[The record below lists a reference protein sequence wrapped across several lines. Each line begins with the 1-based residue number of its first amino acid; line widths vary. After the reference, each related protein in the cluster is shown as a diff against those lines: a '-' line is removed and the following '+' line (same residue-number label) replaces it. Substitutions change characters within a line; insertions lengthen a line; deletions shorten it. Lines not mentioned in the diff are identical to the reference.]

1 MSTKKQNFAVPF
13 AIMSFLLFLLGF
25 VTWINNILVPFM
37 KVQFS
42 ITESQAQLVSAAFFS
57 AYIISIPVGGVVK
70 KLGYKMSVII
80 GSVITGIGCA
90 VFIPALGIGYEMVLA
105 GLFITAIGVVVLQV
119 AANPYVIAL
128 GTPETS
134 ASRLTLAMAI
144 NSSAAVL
151 APIIGGFIIES
162 NEGSVIVHENMA
174 KIMFVALAG
183 ISILTAV
190 ILVFMHLPAI
200 EDEEGNVSAGA
211 DRSAWS
217 YPHLIL
223 GFVAIGVYMGLEVGV
238 GNYFLNY
245 VEFNVPGKNMAF
257 ATMILGFYPA
267 GFFVGRLLGAGL
279 LKKYEASKVLLVN
292 SIICVALLI
301 VFFVTKGTAFS
312 VWPLIAQ
319 GLFLSIMWSV
329 LFDLSMKDIPASAAK
344 LGSGIICTG
353 VVFTGMWMY
362 IMGKVVDST
371 ASALPDGSMDPAT
384 ANYGIAYAFFFLF
397 YAYIIFFALKGAKI
411 RRA

>member
-1 MSTKKQNFAVPF
+1 MGNSKTNYAMPF

-37 KVQFS
+37 KAQFS

-70 KLGYKMSVII
+70 KIGYKKSVII
-80 GSVITGIGCA
+80 GSIITGIGCA
-90 VFIPALGIGYEMVLA
+90 IFIPALGVGYGMVLA
-105 GLFITAIGVVVLQV
+105 GLFVTAVGVVVLQV
-119 AANPYVIAL
+119 AANPYVLAL
-128 GTPETS
+128 GTKESS

-151 APIIGGFIIES
+151 APIVGGFIIES
-162 NEGSVIVHENMA
+162 NNGSIQVHEDMA
-174 KIMFVALAG
+174 KMMFIVLAG

-190 ILVFMHLPAI
+190 VLVFMDLPAI
-200 EDEEGNVSAGA
+200 EDDAEEVNESTG
-211 DRSAWS
+211 RSAWS

-223 GFVAIGVYMGLEVGV
+223 GFVAIGMYMGLEVGV

-245 VEFNVPGKNMAF
+245 VEFNVPGKDMAY

-267 GFFVGRLLGAGL
+267 GFFIGRLLGAGI

-292 SIICVALLI
+292 SLICVALL
-301 VFFVTKGTAFS
+301 VMFFATKGTAFS
-312 VWPLIAQ
+312 IWPLIAQ

-329 LFDLSMKDIPASAAK
+329 LFDLSMKDIPAAAAK

-353 VVFTGMWMY
+353 VVFVGVWMF
-362 IMGKVVDST
+362 IMGKFVETTVT
-371 ASALPDGSMDPAT
+371 PELPNGDNGA
-384 ANYGIAYAFFFLF
+384 AYLFFFLF

-411 RRA
+411 RKKVA